1 MKKGWKTK
9 TIEEVCQFSNGLWK
23 GEKPPFVKVGVIRN
37 TNFTKDGTLDDS
49 DIAYLDVEAKKL
61 EKRRL
66 QFGDIIL
73 EKSGGGPKQPVGR
86 VALFDKEDGDFSFS
100 NFTAAL
106 RVLDPDDLDFRFVH
120 KFLHWTYVSGVTE
133 GMQSNSTGIRNLDGD
148 AYKTIEISFPS
159 LPKQQRIVG
168 LLDEAFEGLATAK
181 ANAEKNLQNARALF
195 ESHLQSVFTQRSPGW
210 VEKPLGDLCDF
221 LNGFAFKSGDAVAE
235 SQTQLVRMGNL
246 YGNNLDLGRSPVFY
260 PDSFAN
266 EHSRYVLEEGD
277 IIMSLTGTTGKEDY
291 GFAVRIPDCGHTLLM
306 NQRIMKFDAIR
317 RDIIDDGYL
326 LHYLRSRCFLDFLYP
341 TANGTRQANLSSVT
355 MKALPVPL
363 RPLTEQK
370 AIATNLDAL
379 SEETQRLAR
388 LYERKLAALEAL
400 KKSLLHQAFTGE
412 L

>member
-9 TIEEVCQFSNGLWK
+9 TLEEACQFSNGLWK
-23 GEKPPFVKVGVIRN
+23 GEKPPFVNVGVIRN
-37 TNFTKDGTLDDS
+37 TNFTKEGTLDDS

-86 VALFDKEDGDFSFS
+86 VALFDKDEGDFSFS

-106 RVLDPDDLDFRFVH
+106 RVLEPDDLDFRFLH

-148 AYKTIEISFPS
+148 AYKAIEITYPP
-159 LPKQQRIVG
+159 LAEQQRIVG

-195 ESHLQSVFTQRSPGW
+195 ESHLQTVFAKRGGGW
-210 VEKPLGDLCDF
+210 EDKRLGDVCRTGAGGTPLKSKKEYYEGGNIPWLMSGEVSQGEVLSATRFITQKGLENSSARLFPKDTVLVAMYGATAGEVGILRFEATTNQAVCGILPNAKFVPEFIFYALLSKKRELIDQATGNAQPNISQIKIKNTMI
-221 LNGFAFKSGDAVAE
+221 LVTSLDEQRQTVSALAAFSTE
-235 SQTQLVRMGNL
+235 SQRLV
-246 YGNNLDLGRSPVFY
+246 
-260 PDSFAN
+260 
-266 EHSRYVLEEGD
+266 
-277 IIMSLTGTTGKEDY
+277 
-291 GFAVRIPDCGHTLLM
+291 
-306 NQRIMKFDAIR
+306 
-317 RDIIDDGYL
+317 
-326 LHYLRSRCFLDFLYP
+326 
-341 TANGTRQANLSSVT
+341 
-355 MKALPVPL
+355 
-363 RPLTEQK
+363 
-370 AIATNLDAL
+370 
-379 SEETQRLAR
+379 R

-400 KKSLLHQAFTGE
+400 KKSLLHQAFSGE

>member
-9 TIEEVCQFSNGLWK
+9 TLEEVCQFSNGLWK

-86 VALFDKEDGDFSFS
+86 VALFNKEDGDFSFS

-159 LPKQQRIVG
+159 LPEQQRIVG

-195 ESHLQSVFTQRSPGW
+195 ESNLQSVFTQRGPGW
-210 VEKPLGDLCDF
+210 VETTLGEVIEIVGGSQPPKSVFSKTKKPDNIRLVQIRDYKSDKHVVFIPRAQAKRFCNADDVMIGRYGPPLFQILRGIEGAYNVALMKAVPDEAKLSRDF
-221 LNGFAFKSGDAVAE
+221 L
-235 SQTQLVRMGNL
+235 
-246 YGNNLDLGRSPVFY
+246 FY
-260 PDSFAN
+260 FLK
-266 EHSRYVLEEGD
+266 HSAILQYVIYHSSRAAGQIGVTKETLE
-277 IIMSLTGTTGKEDY
+277 
-291 GFAVRIPDCGHTLLM
+291 P
-306 NQRIMKFDAIR
+306 
-317 RDIIDDGYL
+317 
-326 LHYLRSRCFLDFLYP
+326 YP
-341 TANGTRQANLSSVT
+341 I
-355 MKALPVPL
+355 ALPSLAVQN
-363 RPLTEQK
+363 TVVANIQE
-370 AIATNLDAL
+370 LDT
-379 SEETQRLAR
+379 ETQRLAR
-388 LYERKLAALEAL
+388 LYEQKLAALDAL

>member
-9 TIEEVCQFSNGLWK
+9 TLEEACQFSNGLWK

-37 TNFTKDGTLDDS
+37 TNFTKEGTLDDS

-106 RVLDPDDLDFRFVH
+106 RVLDPDGLDFRFVH

-148 AYKTIEISFPS
+148 AYKSIEISFPP
-159 LPKQQRIVG
+159 LAEQQRIVG

-195 ESHLQSVFTQRSPGW
+195 ESHLQSVFTQRGPGW
-210 VEKPLGDLCDF
+210 KTTTLGAEIDL
-221 LNGFAFKSGDAVAE
+221 LAGFAFKSAQYTNGDSDIRLLRGDNIIQGCLRWDDVKRWPADD
-235 SQTQLVRMGNL
+235 TGD
-246 YGNNLDLGRSPVFY
+246 YD
-260 PDSFAN
+260 
-266 EHSRYVLEEGD
+266 RYQLEEGD
-277 IIMSLTGTTGKEDY
+277 VVLAMDRPWVKAGLKHATISADDL
-291 GFAVRIPDCGHTLLM
+291 PCLLV
-306 NQRIMKFDAIR
+306 QRTAR
-317 RDIIDDGYL
+317 
-326 LHYLRSRCFLDFLYP
+326 LR
-341 TANGTRQANLSSVT
+341 GGANLDNRFLKLLIGSSAFTAHILGVQT
-355 MKALPVPL
+355 GIGVPHISGQQIKDFEFA
-363 RPLTEQK
+363 RPPLADQRR
-370 AIATNLDAL
+370 IAANLESL
-379 SEETQRLAR
+379 HEETQRLAH

-400 KKSLLHQAFTGE
+400 KKSLLHQAFTGA

>member
-1 MKKGWKTK
+1 MKKGWKAK
-9 TIEEVCQFSNGLWK
+9 TLEEACQFSNGLWK

-148 AYKTIEISFPS
+148 AYKAIEISFPP
-159 LPKQQRIVG
+159 LAEQQRIVG
-168 LLDEAFEGLATAK
+168 LLDEAFEGVATAK

-195 ESHLQSVFTQRSPGW
+195 ESHLQSVFTQRGPGW
-210 VEKPLGDLCDF
+210 VEKPLGELCDILDNQRKPITKRDRVAGDIPYYGATCIQDYVKDF
-221 LNGFAFKSGDAVAE
+221 IFDEPLVLVGEDGAKWKSGDKTAFAVSGKCWVNNHAHVLRPHRDKTTDYWLISFLSHSDLTPFVSGLTVPKLNQGNLREIPIPLPPISIQRQLAETAE
-235 SQTQLVRMGNL
+235 S
-246 YGNNLDLGRSPVFY
+246 
-260 PDSFAN
+260 
-266 EHSRYVLEEGD
+266 LE
-277 IIMSLTGTTGKEDY
+277 
-291 GFAVRIPDCGHTLLM
+291 
-306 NQRIMKFDAIR
+306 
-317 RDIIDDGYL
+317 
-326 LHYLRSRCFLDFLYP
+326 
-341 TANGTRQANLSSVT
+341 
-355 MKALPVPL
+355 
-363 RPLTEQK
+363 
-370 AIATNLDAL
+370 
-379 SEETQRLAR
+379 EETQRLAR
-388 LYERKLAALEAL
+388 LYERKHAALEAL
-400 KKSLLHQAFTGE
+400 KKSLLHQAFSGG

>member
-9 TIEEVCQFSNGLWK
+9 TLEEACQFSNGLWK
-23 GEKPPFVKVGVIRN
+23 GEKPPFVNVGVIRN
-37 TNFTKDGTLDDS
+37 TNFTKEGTLDDS

-86 VALFDKEDGDFSFS
+86 VALFDKDEGDFSFS

-106 RVLDPDDLDFRFVH
+106 RVLEPDDLDFRFLH

-148 AYKTIEISFPS
+148 AYKAIEITYPP
-159 LPKQQRIVG
+159 LAEQQRIVG

-195 ESHLQSVFTQRSPGW
+195 ESHLQSVFTQRGPGW
-210 VEKPLGDLCDF
+210 VETKLEDLGAIRTGKRDANHQVEDGPYPFYTCAFGQFKSPTFSFDGPSIILPGNGANVGKVFFHDGKFEAYQRTYVVNELNQAINARFLYFCFSANWPGWIATKQFGSATNYIVVGDLK
-221 LNGFAFKSGDAVAE
+221 AF
-235 SQTQLVRMGNL
+235 
-246 YGNNLDLGRSPVFY
+246 
-260 PDSFAN
+260 
-266 EHSRYVLEEGD
+266 
-277 IIMSLTGTTGKEDY
+277 
-291 GFAVRIPDCGHTLLM
+291 
-306 NQRIMKFDAIR
+306 
-317 RDIIDDGYL
+317 
-326 LHYLRSRCFLDFLYP
+326 
-341 TANGTRQANLSSVT
+341 
-355 MKALPVPL
+355 PVPTPSL
-363 RPLTEQK
+363 SVQEATVEQLESF
-370 AIATNLDAL
+370 T
-379 SEETQRLAR
+379 EETQRLAR
-388 LYERKLAALEAL
+388 LYERKHAALEAL

>member
-1 MKKGWKTK
+1 MKKGWKAK
-9 TIEEVCQFSNGLWK
+9 TLEEACQFSNGLWK

-148 AYKTIEISFPS
+148 AYKAIEISFPP
-159 LPKQQRIVG
+159 LAEQQRIVG

-181 ANAEKNLQNARALF
+181 ANAEKNLKNARALF
-195 ESHLQSVFTQRSPGW
+195 ESHLQSVFTQRGPGW
-210 VEKPLGDLCDF
+210 VEKSLVDVCTFINGRAYKKDEMLSVGKYPLLRVGNFFTNRDWYYSDLELDADKYCDSGDLLYAWSASFGPRVWDGGKVIYHYHIWKVLPHATVVEKRF
-221 LNGFAFKSGDAVAE
+221 L
-235 SQTQLVRMGNL
+235 LHL
-246 YGNNLDLGRSPVFY
+246 
-260 PDSFAN
+260 
-266 EHSRYVLEEGD
+266 LEWDVDEIKKAHG
-277 IIMSLTGTTGKEDY
+277 TGTTMMHVSKGSME
-291 GFAVRIPDCGHTLLM
+291 
-306 NQRIMKFDAIR
+306 
-317 RDIIDDGYL
+317 
-326 LHYLRSRCFLDFLYP
+326 SR
-341 TANGTRQANLSSVT
+341 VV
-355 MKALPVPL
+355 PVPPLKEQAAIVSLLDDL
-363 RPLTEQK
+363 R
-370 AIATNLDAL
+370 
-379 SEETQRLAR
+379 EETQHLAR
-388 LYERKLAALEAL
+388 LYERMHAALEAL